1 VLTLVLRAYLTE
13 QSMDHLSVA
22 LKKGGIKDLLAFF
35 PGNKRETKYL
45 EEHFRKEGLPQVAD
59 WWTKKQYAA
68 LKETIIK
75 ELSEMIEHEDST
87 EQVICCLSESRCG
100 PFTLPRS
107 LPLSNLVKPNPLCPK
122 VSWFSASTKVSWA
135 VSIGLLDQIRLKA
148 SQSAK
153 SP

>member
-1 VLTLVLRAYLTE
+1 
-13 QSMDHLSVA
+13 MDHLSVA

-35 PGNKRETKYL
+35 SGNKRETKYL

-87 EQVICCLSESRCG
+87 EQVIRCISESRCD
-100 PFTLPRS
+100 PFTFSRS
-107 LPLSNLVKPNPLCPK
+107 LPLSKLVRPNPLYPK

-135 VSIGLLDQIRLKA
+135 VSIGLLDQIRLRA
-148 SQSAK
+148 SPSAK